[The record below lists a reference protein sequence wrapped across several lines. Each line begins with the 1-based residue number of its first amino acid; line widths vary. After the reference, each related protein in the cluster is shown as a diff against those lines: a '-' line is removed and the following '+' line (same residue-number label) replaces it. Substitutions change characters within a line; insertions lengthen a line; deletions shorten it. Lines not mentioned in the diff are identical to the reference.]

1 MTLASRRKR
10 SGGKVDEVP
19 TKKSDSGPLG
29 SVGKDKPKPKS
40 TPRKPPSVEGK

>member
-10 SGGKVDEVP
+10 SGGKVDAVP
-19 TKKSDSGPLG
+19 TKKFDSGPLG
-29 SVGKDKPKPKS
+29 SVGKEKPKPKS